1 MSFDAQEE
9 QRLRALV
16 GRVEQLENDL
26 DKAKEDIKK
35 QVSES
40 GDTMSGGLSI
50 TSGDSPL
57 LDLNPSSSGEQDVIN
72 ITPVHAVT
80 GIEWDGIKIDGKN
93 LDPSAVEAD
102 IHGIDID
109 LSGVDET
116 YAPHVDGLVVEVPPQ
131 NHAIHIEEGELHVDY
146 TTDDEAMATYTGIDM
161 NVKVNQTNADLQSTS
176 MFHGLDVAI
185 GDGTPAGEVAAIGT
199 HPGVDPVHQHIGT
212 FATPSKTEYAARW
225 PFGGSWTDEIDGHEI
240 FVANADAV
248 YIGHTAKFDELEVI
262 MATKAIKDVKP
273 LFYFY
278 DADSWEQFYPADD
291 TNGFTQ
297 DGLIRWASEDLT
309 NWKSDYDPG
318 GDAGSA
324 GYYIKIVRN
333 RVSDPGSP
341 TPTTIKYL
349 VATTY
354 KWDSTGKITSAGITL
369 GATTAVTGILDE
381 DNMASD
387 SAVSLS
393 TQQAI
398 KKYVDDNAGGG
409 SAVGARVYNDTAIET
424 ATGEWVEL
432 TFNSERFDTDD
443 IHSTSSNTGRLTCKT
458 AGKYGIIAQV
468 AMFVAVNKVL
478 AVAIKLN
485 NTTQIAIF
493 VNPAD
498 TASTLY
504 SAVSTHYDLAV
515 DDYVEV
521 EIFHNNVAATDI
533 ISTGNYSPEFSMMR
547 FGA

>member
-369 GATTAVTGILDE
+369 CATTAVTGILDE